1 MYIILHPP
9 LVLSTH
15 VTLHILK
22 SYVCLY
28 TVLNTIQECVPK
40 SSFFGCT
47 VYIMHAYILYFYNV
61 FMKAEYSDYLGG
73 REIQWVSLTGFSL
86 VLYPGCWRREKS
98 GPVHVPFASMFA
110 EYPTKSL
117 SSKCDYRFS
126 VFPFSTHSKREDVCD
141 GGL

>member
-1 MYIILHPP
+1 M
-9 LVLSTH
+9 
-15 VTLHILK
+15 
-22 SYVCLY
+22 
-28 TVLNTIQECVPK
+28 PK

-86 VLYPGCWRREKS
+86 VLYPGCWGREKS
-98 GPVHVPFASMFA
+98 GPVHVPFASVFA